1 MQNQVIEHAQTD
13 RSPNTEPKQTRRRF
27 LALIGGLAAGAVLAP
42 QAAEAQQG
50 FYQPLQSGMYLGYWK
65 DGRAMMDRVEVSGNQ
80 IYVTRVA
87 GGDVQGKT
95 AVFIR
100 SGQNTYNTPS
110 GHRIFITS
118 PRSFTWTNRHGQNG
132 VSYVKQQ

>member
-1 MQNQVIEHAQTD
+1 MQNTVIEHARTD
-13 RSPNTEPKQTRRRF
+13 RSPNTGPKQTRRRF

-42 QAAEAQQG
+42 QGAEAQQG
-50 FYQPLQSGMYLGYWK
+50 FYQPLHSGMYLGYWK
-65 DGRAMMDRVEVSGNQ
+65 DGRAMMDRVEVTGNQ
-80 IYVTRVA
+80 IYMTRVA

-100 SGQNTYNTPS
+100 SGPNTYNTPS
-110 GHRIFITS
+110 GHRIFITG

>member
-1 MQNQVIEHAQTD
+1 MQNKAIQTS
-13 RSPNTEPKQTRRRF
+13 RTRDNSNAGPCRKRRQF
-27 LALIGGLAAGAVLAP
+27 LALLGGLAAGAVLAP
-42 QAAEAQQG
+42 EGADAQQG
-50 FYQPLQSGMYLGYWK
+50 FFQPLQSGMYLGYWK
-65 DGRAMMDRVEVSGNQ
+65 DGRAMMDRVQVSGSQ
-80 IYVTRVA
+80 IYMTRVA

-110 GHRIFITS
+110 GHQIFITG

-132 VSYVKQQ
+132 VAYVLQ

>member
-1 MQNQVIEHAQTD
+1 MPVHTIRHSEDSGAKKAK
-13 RSPNTEPKQTRRRF
+13 PGQTRRKF
-27 LALIGGLAAGAVLAP
+27 LALLGGLAAGAALAP
-42 QAAEAQQG
+42 MGAEAQQG
-50 FYQPLQSGMYLGYWK
+50 FYQPLHSGMYLGYWK
-65 DGRAMMDRVEVSGNQ
+65 DGRAMMDRVEVTGNQ
-80 IYVTRVA
+80 IYMTRVA

-100 SGQNTYNTPS
+100 SGPNTYNTPS
-110 GHRIFITS
+110 GHQIFITG